1 MGKRNRILPPTLAK
15 GKGKAKATS
24 NKEGSSGGKQS
35 RLTVHVDDSSDS
47 DLNLQTNT
55 HSDNEGPSTGASA
68 KSGYFLHGSK
78 RVKASSS
85 KSTVSAAAAPTEFI
99 TGGVCGHGHNFGYED
114 PHDTGQDQ
122 VPVHAIQIPTGYDE
136 QGSGKSLAL
145 LCGALAWLE
154 AEKEKR
160 NGQRKQ
166 RMQKH
171 EDPQGSQ
178 TVVESPYFVDTD
190 PESPNVQQQAL
201 LEAPSPSESSSTITS
216 DGVSTMPA
224 GCGSCSGHCGP
235 TSPVKDESAPP
246 KAPVVADTV
255 VGQRSPVPSS
265 ALGSVSG
272 SKVIVGLQ
280 DSKGDEL
287 DFQAPSE
294 AGKRRER
301 QPVEL
306 RYESGIPELGT
317 RESVEAKETYQ
328 TGQQH
333 HDLPKIYFGS
343 RTHKQISQ
351 LVKELKSNTVYRPK
365 MVVLGSR
372 NHYCVNPNLK
382 RTHNKNDACQELLD
396 NDRCFYKFKVADMF
410 EMFSAQKGGKNR
422 IWDMEDLIKKGKA
435 MKACPYFT
443 SRSLALGAE
452 LIFCPYNYLIDPQIR
467 KAMDIDLSNAIVIL
481 DEAHNIEDAARDAG
495 GLEVQDEDLKMAQSE
510 FQFMVE
516 EGVFPHYCKLLMNL
530 ATMLLTILNEQT
542 TFRIQEYEQL
552 TEIWTSQEILGHLE
566 RFGLNRRT
574 ICSYDKA
581 CAEISRAVKEQKEKS
596 KNIHAM
602 DKDKDLGQNDG
613 PGIMI
618 STRVVRVMEE
628 IVIILNRLLT
638 AEPDSLDDYKIA
650 LVESVDRSDESRED
664 ENMDDSGD
672 SDSDDGQAKKRTRT
686 SKTGK
691 RRLPKNTWP
700 RTGAIPFSSGSTD
713 KKKREFK
720 FWCLNPGVIFRP
732 LSMSARSVI
741 LTSGTLSPMDSFAS
755 ELQTRF
761 PIQLEADHVIDRAQ
775 VWAGVLPYGPTHIK
789 LDGTYRSAVSFP
801 FQDELGRVVER
812 IIQTTPHGVLC
823 FLSSYALLDNL
834 MTRWRST
841 GQYQRFCGIKKVMQE
856 PRRAT
861 NKVFDRTLKEF
872 YSCISTEVDKGS
884 DGGAILFA
892 VFRGKCSEG
901 IDFTDSNCRAVL
913 AVSIPFPGMKDLKI
927 QLKQEYNDL
936 KCQQQRQQ
944 MRERHPY
951 QLSHANLTAL
961 SHSTG
966 SSEQSTR
973 EAMLIAQQQQSHTSR
988 SHLSGKR
995 WYEIQA
1001 FRAYNQAIGRCIRHR
1016 KDWGAMVLLD
1026 YRFTLPNNRQSLSKW
1041 VRPLVKTFT
1050 SFESGMS
1057 NMAEWVK
1064 PLRSGSYLSF
1074 PQATLQPMSDQAAA
1088 STTLLQDLVI
1098 KSMSQEQDCSS
1109 LVMSDTHAPE
1119 NESTMVTKQE
1129 ITEVASILNDDA
1141 SALVPQ
1147 ERVVQERLVQERLD
1161 ALVALQDMSADR
1173 NGETESAPEE
1183 EERKEAGDF
1192 TAHSGIPASQP
1203 MSIDQS
1209 NEGHDWDSALEES
1222 FAAGL
1227 DSDLDDADA
1236 TDVLPTQ
1243 SSQIVETSAPGL
1255 TVAICVSCGTPLL
1268 SCTERPKIKTTQK
1281 SMACELHL
1289 HRKRITHTQPGSSIG
1304 SSGVMILVISKSCI
1318 REVHFDS
1325 QRDAQELDC
1334 VWRPQDG
1341 LIYRRIIC
1349 PRCCCVGGSTQEGMS
1364 GLTADPI
1371 ISTQPASTAQSSV
1384 NESQRVI
1391 PGWKGVMIIGHSRDQ
1406 PFDNNHGDEDGTQEV
1421 GTIWFTPGEIRM
1433 T

>member
-1 MGKRNRILPPTLAK
+1 MEKRKRILPPTLANGKDK
-15 GKGKAKATS
+15 GKTTS
-24 NKEGSSGGKQS
+24 KKDGSSRSKQS

-47 DLNLQTNT
+47 DFNLQANT
-55 HSDNEGPSTGASA
+55 RSDNEGPNTGASA
-68 KSGYFLHGSK
+68 KSGYFLHESK
-78 RVKASSS
+78 RIKASSS
-85 KSTVSAAAAPTEFI
+85 KATASAAAIAAAAPTEFI
-99 TGGVCGHGHNFGYED
+99 TGGIRIKFPFTPYRSQ
-114 PHDTGQDQ
+114 QDMMSKIVEALQ
-122 VPVHAIQIPTGYDE
+122 KKENALLESPT
-136 QGSGKSLAL
+136 GSGKSLAL

-160 NGQRKQ
+160 NGQQKQ
-166 RMQKH
+166 RIRKH
-171 EDPQGSQ
+171 EDLQESPA
-178 TVVESPYFVDTD
+178 VVESPYFADIN
-190 PESPNVQQQAL
+190 PELPKVQQQTL
-201 LEAPSPSESSSTITS
+201 VQAPSPGKESSSTVIS
-216 DGVSTMPA
+216 GGVPA
-224 GCGSCSGHCGP
+224 MSSGCGSCSGHCGP
-235 TSPVKDESAPP
+235 TSPVKDESTPL
-246 KAPVVADTV
+246 KAHVVADTIV
-255 VGQRSPVPSS
+255 RQLSPVMPSIP
-265 ALGSVSG
+265 GSISE
-272 SKVIVGLQ
+272 SQATVGLQ
-280 DSKGDEL
+280 DMRDDEL
-287 DFQAPSE
+287 DFQAPSRI
-294 AGKRRER
+294 GKQNDR
-301 QPVEL
+301 QPVEIH
-306 RYESGIPELGT
+306 YESGIQELGT
-317 RESVEAKETYQ
+317 RESVEAKEAYQ
-328 TGQQH
+328 TGQRY

-382 RTHNKNDACQELLD
+382 RARNKNDACQDLLD
-396 NDRCFYKFKVADMF
+396 NDKCFYKFKVANMF
-410 EMFSAQKGGKNR
+410 EMFSAPKRGQNR
-422 IWDMEDLIKKGKA
+422 IWDMEDLITKGKA
-435 MKACPYFT
+435 MK
-443 SRSLALGAE
+443 E
-452 LIFCPYNYLIDPQIR
+452 IR

-495 GLEVQDEDLKMAQSE
+495 GLEVQDEDLKMAQNE
-510 FQFMVE
+510 FQLMME
-516 EGVFPHYCKLLMNL
+516 ERVFPHNCKLLMNL

-552 TEIWTSQEILGHLE
+552 TEI
-566 RFGLNRRT
+566 
-574 ICSYDKA
+574 YDKA
-581 CAEISRAVKEQKEKS
+581 CAEISKAVKEQKEKS
-596 KNIHAM
+596 KNVHAM
-602 DKDKDLGQNDG
+602 DKDKDKDLGQNDG
-613 PGIMI
+613 PGFII

-638 AEPDSLDDYKIA
+638 AERDSLDDYKIV
-650 LVESVDRSDESRED
+650 LVESIDRSDESRED
-664 ENMDDSGD
+664 ENMDDLGD
-672 SDSDDGQAKKRTRT
+672 SDSDEGQATKRTQA

-700 RTGAIPFSSGSTD
+700 RTGAMPFSSGSTV

-755 ELQTRF
+755 ELQTSF
-761 PIQLEADHVIDRAQ
+761 PIQLEADHVVDRSQ

-789 LDGTYRSAVSFP
+789 LDGKYNSAVSFP

-823 FLSSYALLDNL
+823 FLSSYSLLDNL
-834 MTRWRST
+834 MTRWRNT
-841 GQYQRFCGIKKVMQE
+841 GQYQRLCDIKKVMQE

-884 DGGAILFA
+884 DGGALLFA

-913 AVSIPFPGMKDLKI
+913 AVSIPFPRVKDLKI

-944 MRERHPY
+944 MRERHSY
-951 QLSHANLTAL
+951 QPSHANLAAL

-966 SSEQSTR
+966 NSEKSAR
-973 EAMLIAQQQQSHTSR
+973 EAMLIAQQQQNRTSR
-988 SHLSGKR
+988 SHLSGRR

-1026 YRFTLPNNRQSLSKW
+1026 YRFTLPNHRQSLSKW

-1050 SFESGMS
+1050 SFENGID
-1057 NMAEWVK
+1057 NMAEWIK

-1074 PQATLQPMSDQAAA
+1074 PQAALEPMSDQAVAA
-1088 STTLLQDLVI
+1088 TTILQHLITEST
-1098 KSMSQEQDCSS
+1098 SQKRDCST
-1109 LVMSDTHAPE
+1109 LVVGDTHALE
-1119 NESTMVTKQE
+1119 NEPTTIIKQE
-1129 ITEVASILNDDA
+1129 IAGAASILNDDA
-1141 SALVPQ
+1141 GLSPALIPQ
-1147 ERVVQERLVQERLD
+1147 MRVVQDRVDVLVG
-1161 ALVALQDMSADR
+1161 VQDMSVDC
-1173 NGETESAPEE
+1173 NGETESTLKEE
-1183 EERKEAGDF
+1183 GRMEAEDS
-1192 TAHSGIPASQP
+1192 TAYSRIPTSQP
-1203 MSIDQS
+1203 MSIDQN
-1209 NEGHDWDSALEES
+1209 NESRDWDSALEES

-1227 DSDLDDADA
+1227 DSDLDDADT

-1243 SSQIVETSAPGL
+1243 SNQTVDTATPGL
-1255 TVAICVSCGTPLL
+1255 TVAICVSCKTPLL

-1304 SSGVMILVISKSCI
+1304 SSGVMILSISKSCI
-1318 REVHFDS
+1318 REMLFDN
-1325 QRDAQELDC
+1325 QRDAQELNC

-1349 PRCCCVGGSTQEGMS
+1349 PRCCCVS
-1364 GLTADPI
+1364 GLTQAGMSDGATESI
-1371 ISTQPASTAQSSV
+1371 LSTLMASTGQSSV
-1384 NESQRVI
+1384 SESQRVI

-1406 PFDNNHGDEDGTQEV
+1406 PFDNNDNDNNSHDDEDGAHEV

-1433 T
+1433 I